1 MKVYKN
7 NSNPLVEVP
16 LYALEDGVTYIE
28 DTGMRVKYNERNNE
42 FDIIQISELVQGNFV
57 DDLTD
62 GPKPSLLALYWT
74 IMNNK
79 DK

>member
-79 DK
+79 AK